1 MDNEEKSEKQ
11 EARNILKILIVDDN
25 KIISDLV
32 KLMLI
37 SAGYECSITNN
48 SSIFFL
54 RLRSILFIRYF
65 QYRKEFRLTNRY

>member
-48 SSIFFL
+48 SSIFF
-54 RLRSILFIRYF
+54 
-65 QYRKEFRLTNRY
+65 